1 MRYHLLFMQILNIL
15 LKEQSNVKTNLKKH
29 PQKKIGEHIPCQYS
43 MHTIWTFYSTENK
56 HDVYRSEDVT
66 KKFCERL
73 REHAVKIINFE
84 KKKMIP
90 LTR

>member
-1 MRYHLLFMQILNIL
+1 
-15 LKEQSNVKTNLKKH
+15 
-29 PQKKIGEHIPCQYS
+29 
-43 MHTIWTFYSTENK
+43 MHTIWTFHSTENK

>member
-1 MRYHLLFMQILNIL
+1 
-15 LKEQSNVKTNLKKH
+15 
-29 PQKKIGEHIPCQYS
+29 
-43 MHTIWTFYSTENK
+43 MHTIWTFHSTENK

-66 KKFCERL
+66 KMFCERL